1 MKGARSYRAEETL
14 RNGLVICI
22 RALQPDDGER
32 MAEAFSKLDPDSV
45 YTRFFT
51 YKKEVTEE
59 DFQLIREMDFDL
71 RVALI
76 ATLMQDGREIVIASS
91 SFSVFGQDEAE
102 VAFIVEEDYHGLGI
116 ARRLLMHLGRIA
128 RERGI
133 KRFRAEVLNQ
143 NSAMLRVF
151 AGSGWP
157 MESVAEDGSAH
168 VTLFID
174 RPASI

>member
-1 MKGARSYRAEETL
+1 MKDARSYRAGETL

-45 YTRFFT
+45 YTRFFS

-76 ATLMQDGREIVIASS
+76 ATIIQDGSEVVIASS
-91 SFSVFGQDEAE
+91 SFSRAS
-102 VAFIVEEDYHGLGI
+102 A
-116 ARRLLMHLGRIA
+116 AR
-128 RERGI
+128 
-133 KRFRAEVLNQ
+133 F
-143 NSAMLRVF
+143 S
-151 AGSGWP
+151 
-157 MESVAEDGSAH
+157 
-168 VTLFID
+168 
-174 RPASI
+174 